1 MIKRC
6 GPEDLAEVHA
16 IINDAATAYRGVIP
30 ADRWHEPY
38 MSRDELERECD
49 AGVEFFGYYDG
60 ASLAG
65 VMGLQ
70 NVKGGDVA
78 LVRHAY
84 TRTASQGKGIGDK
97 LLTHVKAGA
106 NRPLLVGTW
115 RAATWAIRFYEA
127 RGFTLVDETTKVD
140 LLRRYWSI
148 PDRQVEESVVL
159 ADERWLQ
166 RARVEQRPQA
176 R

>member
-6 GPEDLAEVHA
+6 VPEDLDEIHA
-16 IINDAATAYRGVIP
+16 IINDAAVAYRGVIP

-49 AGVEFFGYYDG
+49 AGVVFFGWYEGDGDG
-60 ASLAG
+60 ASLAA

-70 NVKGGDVA
+70 NVKDVA

-97 LLTHVKAGA
+97 LLAHVKAGA
-106 NRPLLVGTW
+106 DRPFLVGTW
-115 RAATWAIRFYEA
+115 RAATWAIHFYEA
-127 RGFTLVDETTKVD
+127 RGFTLVDEATKVD
-140 LLRRYWSI
+140 LLRRYWTI
-148 PDRQVEESVVL
+148 PDRQVEE
-159 ADERWLQ
+159 
-166 RARVEQRPQA
+166 
-176 R
+176 